1 VKHAL
6 LIAVSL
12 LALGTTNTM
21 QKITKTDAEWKKLL
35 TPEQYEVARG
45 KGTERPFCGAFY
57 DNHATGIYSCV
68 CCDLPLFSSG
78 AKFDSGTGWPSFLKP
93 VESDYITE
101 VIDRSHG
108 MERTEVLCA
117 RCDAHLG
124 HVFNDGP
131 KPTGLRY
138 CLNSVSLKFTPTQT
152 AIFAAGCFWGV
163 EETFRQTK
171 GVLVTEVGYTGG
183 TTKNP
188 TYRDVCTDRTGHAEA
203 VRVTY
208 DPTKVTYDQLL
219 DIFWNNHN
227 PTTLNRQGPDIGTQY
242 RSAIFFTTGEQEKA
256 AQESK
261 TKLEKSGKFSRPIT
275 TVIVPAADFYRAE
288 DYHQRYL
295 EKRGLSQCHIPT
307 AD

>member
-1 VKHAL
+1 MKHVV
-6 LIAVSL
+6 LIALSL
-12 LALGTTNTM
+12 LALGATNTM
-21 QKITKTDAEWKKLL
+21 QKVIKTDAEWRKLL
-35 TPEQYEVARG
+35 TPEQYAVARG
-45 KGTERPFCGAFY
+45 KGTEPAFCGVFH
-57 DNHATGIYSCV
+57 DNHATGVYACV
-68 CCDLPLFSSG
+68 CCGLPLFSSG

-93 VESDYITE
+93 VDPDSITE
-101 VIDRSHG
+101 VADHSHG

-138 CLNSVSLKFTPTQT
+138 CLNSVALKFTPTQT

-163 EETFRQTK
+163 EETFRETK

-183 TTKNP
+183 TTKKP
-188 TYRDVCTDRTGHAEA
+188 TYHDVCTDRTGHAEA

-208 DPTKVTYDQLL
+208 DPNQVTYAQLL

-242 RSAIFFTTGEQEKA
+242 RSAIFFTDAAQEKI

-261 TKLEKSGKFSRPIT
+261 TKLEQSGKFSRPIT
-275 TVIVPAADFYRAE
+275 TAIVPATEFYRAE

-295 EKRGLSQCHIPT
+295 EKNGRSQCHIPT
-307 AD
+307 VE